1 MNIQGQLG
9 LSGMVLFS
17 TLTWGMK
24 DFGKQNYPR
33 RHLAD
38 EPGPD
43 GSQRQS
49 LKSCDSCTQA
59 CATSSRPTHSDGGDM
74 SREPSR
80 QHADFLQAVI
90 SSASNSEAQ
99 IFVLSSAPFQVVH
112 TNAAWAKLCGTSA
125 EAVGQP
131 CGLLKGASAE
141 PDELRQLQAGL
152 RDRQPARVRLRSC
165 SAAGVP
171 FIGEL
176 TLMPLTDQVGDVSHF
191 VGVLRRAGEEALQ
204 EQATPGS
211 LLHGSTAAE
220 KPLGRGAP
228 LTTMAMGQLHEMDRS
243 ESGEN
248 SPRLPPSP
256 GLSTDT
262 LLAKDSFPMHN
273 LHNHPIAPVL
283 LRMLQARPAC
293 LPPAYA
299 FPRRL
304 GSPLLHSAAV
314 PHINLR
320 LGSPLL
326 HSAAVSHIILP
337 RRA

>member
-1 MNIQGQLG
+1 
-9 LSGMVLFS
+9 
-17 TLTWGMK
+17 
-24 DFGKQNYPR
+24 
-33 RHLAD
+33 
-38 EPGPD
+38 
-43 GSQRQS
+43 
-49 LKSCDSCTQA
+49 
-59 CATSSRPTHSDGGDM
+59 M

-228 LTTMAMGQLHEMDRS
+228 LAHEMDRS

-314 PHINLR
+314 SHINLAAQG
-320 LGSPLL
+320 LTTAPPIF
-326 HSAAVSHIILP
+326 HSRVS
-337 RRA
+337 RRR